1 MCSSDLVILHM
12 GKIFQVV
19 IFAGWGVLFENFSTR
34 KFSTGEGELAAGG
47 IFPRGNILWR
57 ESVSQGVLTFTFLS
71 FEIAATCDG
80 RLLKIKYKYKIVF
93 RYKRIVI

>member
-1 MCSSDLVILHM
+1 MIVILHM

-47 IFPRGNILWR
+47 IFPGGNILWR
-57 ESVSQGVLTFTFLS
+57 ESVS
-71 FEIAATCDG
+71 
-80 RLLKIKYKYKIVF
+80 
-93 RYKRIVI
+93 